1 MEINNWD
8 AWIHLA
14 KGLVASPIK
23 HHNEYMKFNTNLLH
37 IYFLFVN
44 KCSSMFGP

>member
-1 MEINNWD
+1 MEIKNLD

-14 KGLVASPIK
+14 EGLVASPIK

-37 IYFLFVN
+37 NSFLFVN
-44 KCSSMFGP
+44 KCSGMFWP